1 MIHASSH
8 KLFWVSSLGS
18 GLLVALLT
26 LFFVAIMGAGSGKP
40 FLFSGFLGWVII
52 LFGVLLGLSLWAFL
66 RKNKVLS
73 AAFLTGIIWAL
84 IFMSLFAALAVLQL
98 LLN

>member
-8 KLFWVSSLGS
+8 KLFWASSLGS
-18 GLLVALLT
+18 GFFVALLT
-26 LFFVAIMGAGSGKP
+26 LFFVAIVDAGSGQT
-40 FLFSGFLGWVII
+40 FLFSGTLGWVVI

-66 RKNKVLS
+66 RQNKVLS

-98 LLN
+98 LLK